1 MNKCACAKI
10 GRVSKHAQFQLV
22 LNKLTYIFV
31 IHGVG
36 HTITNLSKQIVYHF
50 DDNCDVHPLR
60 LWLDQQFIAPAL
72 KSDYRV
78 PTLFVD
84 KCETEIM
91 INLPCI
97 VESNLVDT

>member
-1 MNKCACAKI
+1 MCMREDRPCRQACSI
-10 GRVSKHAQFQLV
+10 STCFEQ
-22 LNKLTYIFV
+22 NTYIFV

-36 HTITNLSKQIVYHF
+36 YTITNISKQIVYHF
-50 DDNCDVHPLR
+50 DDNCDMHPLR
-60 LWLDQQFIAPAL
+60 SWLDQQVIAPAL
-72 KSDYRV
+72 KSYYRV